1 MSDHDQASDQTDKN
15 GSDNGAVSQEKPVTE
30 KLQAEAEKYKN
41 DYLYLRA
48 EFENY
53 KRHAV
58 KERSDLMKY
67 AGERLAKDLLGVV
80 DNFERALSVEVT
92 PETFDNYIKGVEM
105 TYKELKGLLDKHGI
119 KEVPSEKQAFD
130 PNLHEA
136 LGSEPTDKVSEGH
149 VLRVFEKPYKY
160 HDKILRVGK
169 VIVARK
175 PEA

>member
-1 MSDHDQASDQTDKN
+1 VSDHDQANEN
-15 GSDNGAVSQEKPVTE
+15 GSANGADTESKSEVE

-41 DYLYLRA
+41 DFLYLRA

-67 AGERLAKDLLGVV
+67 AGERMAKDLLGIV
-80 DNFERALSVEVT
+80 DNFDRALSVAVT
-92 PETFDNYIKGVEM
+92 PETIDTYVKGVEM
-105 TYKELKGLLDKHGI
+105 TSKELKNLLDKYGI
-119 KEVPSEKQAFD
+119 KEIPSENQPFD
-130 PNLHEA
+130 PAIHEA
-136 LGSEPTDKVSEGH
+136 LGSEPTDKVPEGH

-160 HDKILRVGK
+160 HDKVIRVGR
-169 VIVARK
+169 VIIARK